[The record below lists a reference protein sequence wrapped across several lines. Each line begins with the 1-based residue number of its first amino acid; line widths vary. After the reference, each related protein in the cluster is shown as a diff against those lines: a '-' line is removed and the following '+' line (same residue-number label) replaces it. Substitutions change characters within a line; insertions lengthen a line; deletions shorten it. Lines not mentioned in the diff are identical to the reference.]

1 MLVERIAEAPEVR
14 VALASQGVGLLS
26 DLGRQISRAAST
38 VDDFV
43 ERTLRR
49 LFRRR
54 PRVEPT
60 DHVGL
65 VGRGVALAT
74 DAGILAA
81 GFALFTAMLSGA
93 LQLITDEKIP
103 AWLAA
108 LLSLAGFVTVAIY
121 FVGFWAFEGQTPGM
135 RFVGIQLEHEGTA
148 EIGVR
153 RAFRRLWATVLAV
166 LPFGLGL
173 LPIAFRDNRR
183 GFQDRVVGDQ
193 HGQAAE
199 PHPGAVVAESRPRR
213 SGLRPARARR
223 YPSGHGKRHSQRAL
237 APAPGRSARLLRWRR
252 PCRADGR
259 ARARPARRARLRPQ
273 GDRPQQAC
281 RRAAHRARRDLRRG
295 GDRGPRGRSRRLQRP
310 RRLARRSTRT
320 PRSGTC
326 VRSTRPARS
335 SPRSTSRPGS
345 SPRRATRSS

>member
-1 MLVERIAEAPEVR
+1 MPIGGRLLEGGARGVGRIAGVTGVDRTIEVAVEEAIVRAFESAAVERAITRLIDDGRLGEAIEDALDGDRIEATVSRAIDSEVADRIWEDLLSSDKAQMLVERIAEAPEVR

-54 PRVEPT
+54 PRVAPT

-173 LPIAFRDNRR
+173 LPIAFRDDRR
-183 GFQDRVVGDQ
+183 GFQDRV
-193 HGQAAE
+193 
-199 PHPGAVVAESRPRR
+199 
-213 SGLRPARARR
+213 SGTNMV
-223 YPSGHGKRHSQRAL
+223 KRQNRIL
-237 APAPGRSARLLRWRR
+237 APWSQNLVRDAPG
-252 PCRADGR
+252 
-259 ARARPARRARLRPQ
+259 
-273 GDRPQQAC
+273 
-281 RRAAHRARRDLRRG
+281 
-295 GDRGPRGRSRRLQRP
+295 
-310 RRLARRSTRT
+310 
-320 PRSGTC
+320 
-326 VRSTRPARS
+326 
-335 SPRSTSRPGS
+335 
-345 SPRRATRSS
+345 